1 MYVLP
6 YGQMSL
12 WGVQYYNNNI
22 IYLYKVNL
30 IKSHSGRFLIN
41 LIERKFIKIY
51 YSIFGNIKPN
61 KKFMSLFIGFMD
73 GDGYFDIGEQKQ
85 YNKRTKTLAKS
96 TLRIR
101 LATNV
106 NIRDLST
113 LRLFREVLG
122 VGNISYLINK
132 KQVKLTFYK
141 RDLINVILPLLKTY
155 GLKFLNK
162 ERIKQF
168 SLLTYILDNNIK
180 HWDQIDSNLIL
191 KTDFLSDNDIINL
204 DYFNN
209 WLIGFT
215 MAEGSFGIKTNG
227 SAFFQIKQKG
237 EENYEIIK
245 AICLAIAKRGA
256 KPIKADSANCYQL
269 TLSSKVDIEKVIKF
283 FSFSDNHSLFGYKLK
298 QYNL

>member
-1 MYVLP
+1 MTAFLGYVLP

-12 WGVQYYNNNI
+12 WGVQYHKKII

-30 IKSHSGRFLIN
+30 IKLHSGRLLIN
-41 LIERKFIKIY
+41 LIQRKFIKFY
-51 YSIFGNIKPN
+51 YSVFNNIKPN

-85 YNKRTKTLAKS
+85 YNKITKTLVKS

-113 LRLFREVLG
+113 LRFFREVLS
-122 VGNISYLINK
+122 VGKISYLINK

-141 RDLINVILPLLKTY
+141 RDLINVILPLIKIY

-180 HWDQIDSNLIL
+180 YWDEINSDLTLKSNL
-191 KTDFLSDNDIINL
+191 LSDNDIINL
-204 DYFNN
+204 DYFND

-227 SAFFQIKQKG
+227 SAFYQIKQKG
-237 EENYEIIK
+237 IENYEIIK
-245 AICLAIAKRGA
+245 AIC
-256 KPIKADSANCYQL
+256 
-269 TLSSKVDIEKVIKF
+269 
-283 FSFSDNHSLFGYKLK
+283 
-298 QYNL
+298 

>member
-12 WGVQYYNNNI
+12 WGIQCYNNII

-30 IKSHSGRFLIN
+30 MKLHSGRLLIN
-41 LIERKFIKIY
+41 LTQRKFIKNY
-51 YSIFGNIKPN
+51 YTVSSNIKPD

-85 YNKRTKTLAKS
+85 YNKITKTLVKS

-106 NIRDLST
+106 HIRDLST
-113 LRLFREVLG
+113 LRLFREALG
-122 VGNISYLINK
+122 VSNISYLINK

-141 RDLINVILPLLKTY
+141 RDLINVILPLIKTY
-155 GLKFLNK
+155 NLKFLNK

-180 HWDQIDSNLIL
+180 YWDEIDSNLIL
-191 KTDFLSDNDIINL
+191 KTDLLLDNDIINL
-204 DYFNN
+204 DFFNN

-215 MAEGSFGIKTNG
+215 MAEGSFGIEANG
-227 SAFFQIKQKG
+227 SAFYQIKQKG

-245 AICLAIAKRGA
+245 AICLTIAKREA

-269 TLSSKVDIEKVIKF
+269 TLSSIADIQKVIEF
-283 FSFSDNHSLFGYKLK
+283 FFIFI
-298 QYNL
+298 